1 MRYRI
6 TSTIHFLLFFFF
18 SIIFLNFSLPAELIV
33 LICLLNDAA
42 TLVIAVGILSFSS
55 FFPCPFSFSMFLF
68 DLSYITLK
76 YPHDLTSGASDNSSY
91 SPSSSPSSSQAPPS
105 LISSSA
111 VTSSILPPR
120 NSTPSFTY
128 RYVPLPPISSD
139 PIVCSPCHSILLLL
153 RLLPSPLLLSPFP
166 SLLLPLTLPRSPH
179 AHTFSFLAHAS
190 NARFGQI
197 AHLLPFLALSL
208 ALRFWR
214 CSLPFMVCLFL
225 PSSSYVG
232 TKDRE
237 EESRGERKRLLILC
251 CRTFFGTSR
260 MGVRPWRYGHLCS
273 CLLHHGY
280 SKSQYPLIYFFTFY
294 ISSPSFVLLTLLSPS
309 PFLCIF

>member
-42 TLVIAVGILSFSS
+42 TLVIAVGILCLSFSS
-55 FFPCPFSFSMFLF
+55 FFPCPFSFSTFLF

-76 YPHDLTSGASDNSSY
+76 YLHDLTSGASDNSSC
-91 SPSSSPSSSQAPPS
+91 SPSSSPSSYQAPPS

-128 RYVPLPPISSD
+128 RYVPLSSIFSD
-139 PIVCSPCHSILLLL
+139 PLVCFLSTPFVSSFIPAPFSSQFSSPSSPS
-153 RLLPSPLLLSPFP
+153 LPFSFPLLSP
-166 SLLLPLTLPRSPH
+166 LTIPRSPH
-179 AHTFSFLAHAS
+179 AHTSSFLAHAS

-197 AHLLPFLALSL
+197 AHLLPFLVLSL

-232 TKDRE
+232 TKDRGE
-237 EESRGERKRLLILC
+237 GSGGERKRLLILC
-251 CRTFFGTSR
+251 CRTFF
-260 MGVRPWRYGHLCS
+260 
-273 CLLHHGY
+273 
-280 SKSQYPLIYFFTFY
+280 
-294 ISSPSFVLLTLLSPS
+294 
-309 PFLCIF
+309 